1 MMRTETNTFS
11 LGSKQMSK
19 SPEHDLQ
26 KQIVGYLRG
35 NGILTIGTDVMS
47 GLMFFGSNQ
56 INRMRFINHHK
67 RMGYT
72 VGQPDLVLLLKD
84 GETLLVELKDG
95 KKGHQS
101 SEQKYFEV
109 LAKNHSHN
117 YVIWRSVQD
126 AVDFVMGY
134 KRI

>member
-1 MMRTETNTFS
+1 
-11 LGSKQMSK
+11 MSK

-26 KQIVGYLRG
+26 KQIVGYLRS

-47 GLMFFGSNQ
+47 GLMFFGKNQ
-56 INRMRFINHHK
+56 VGRMCFINHHK

-95 KKGHQS
+95 NKNKQRK
-101 SEQKYFEV
+101 EQEVFEV
-109 LAKNHSHN
+109 LSKIRHHN
-117 YVIWRSVQD
+117 YVVWRRFQD
-126 AVDFVMGY
+126 AVDFVRGY
-134 KRI
+134 KKI

>member
-1 MMRTETNTFS
+1 MRTETNTFS
-11 LGSKQMSK
+11 LESKQMSN

-26 KQIVGYLRG
+26 KQIVGYLRA

-47 GLMFFGSNQ
+47 GLMFFGNNQ

-84 GETLLVELKDG
+84 GETLLVEVKDG
-95 KKGHQS
+95 SKGHQS
-101 SEQKYFEV
+101 AEQKYFDAV
-109 LAKNHSHN
+109 SRTINHN
-117 YVIWRSVQD
+117 YVVWRSIKD
-126 AVDFVMGY
+126 AVDFVSGY
-134 KRI
+134 KKL